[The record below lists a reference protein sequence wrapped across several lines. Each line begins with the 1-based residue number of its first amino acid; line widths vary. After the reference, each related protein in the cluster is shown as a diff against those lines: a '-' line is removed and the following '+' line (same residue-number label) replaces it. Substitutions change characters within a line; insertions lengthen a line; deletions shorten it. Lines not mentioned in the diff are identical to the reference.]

1 MTNLITVKFGTKYGP
16 EFVNKIYNDIK
27 DQEGLTKFYCY
38 TDDPYGLDEG
48 ISVIPDQGRP
58 TLKVWWNKLRMF
70 DRNFPLSGK
79 TLFLDLDA
87 KIQDPGMLFV
97 VTCKQNPYG
106 LKKNL
111 RITFIDCH
119 WKQGK
124 LYNRLSNYDVKM
136 NSSMIL
142 WDADDPEVHKIWD
155 HFNTGFRDYYLRK
168 YKGIDRFIVHE
179 DFEYDT
185 FVHSNI
191 QSKKYQPDISK
202 LNYKP
207 VVTTYEEM
215 EVGIEDII

>member
-79 TLFLDLDA
+79 TLFLYLDV
-87 KIQDPGMLFV
+87 KIQDPGMLF
-97 VTCKQNPYG
+97 
-106 LKKNL
+106 KKNR
-111 RITFIDCH
+111 RITFIGCH

-136 NSSMIL
+136 NSSMIS
-142 WDADDPEVHKIWD
+142 WNADDPEVHKIWD

-179 DFEYDT
+179 DFKYDT
-185 FVHSNI
+185 FAHRYV

-202 LNYKP
+202 WSFKP
-207 VVTTYEEM
+207 VITTYEEM
-215 EVGIEDII
+215 EVGIEDLI